1 MTRAST
7 TPRPRKLCYVASP
20 SYSGSTLLTFL
31 IGTHP
36 DVSTVGELKGR
47 LYASLE
53 TPKRCSCG
61 SAVVDCPFWNA
72 VKARLVAHGAACDL
86 EDIDAY
92 FHAPGS
98 RVVDALLRARVR
110 GPLFEAVRDAA
121 LRVWPGARR
130 ELARLVERNRLLADA
145 ICAVQGGDVLLD
157 SSKDATRLKF
167 LADSGAFDLHV
178 LHLLRDG
185 RGTAN
190 SFRKRD
196 RHPVERGAR
205 RWRSA
210 HESFLALFERIPPER
225 VLRVHYEDLAR
236 DPRGTVDAVLG
247 FLGLATGPEGGAS
260 LDWRGAPHHV
270 FGNEMRLAGSSEI
283 RLDESWRDELSPADL
298 AAFARAAG
306 SRNRAFGYEP

>member
-1 MTRAST
+1 MRT
-7 TPRPRKLCYVASP
+7 LCYVASP

-31 IGTHP
+31 LGTHP

-53 TPKRCSCG
+53 APERCSCG
-61 SAVVDCPFWNA
+61 SPVVDCPFWNA
-72 VKARLVAHGAACDL
+72 VRERLESRGVPCDL
-86 EDIDAY
+86 RDIDAY
-92 FHAPGS
+92 FHAPHS

-110 GPLFEAVRDAA
+110 GPGFEALRDAA
-121 LRVWPGARR
+121 LRGWPGARR
-130 ELARLVERNRLLADA
+130 ELARLVERNRALADA
-145 ICAVQGGDVLLD
+145 ICEVQGGRVLLD

-167 LADSGAFDLHV
+167 LADSGAFDLRV

-196 RHPVERGAR
+196 RYPVERGAR
-205 RWRSA
+205 RWRTA
-210 HESFLALFERIPPER
+210 HESFLALFERLPSGR

-236 DPRGTVDAVLG
+236 DPRATVDAVLA
-247 FLGLATGPEGGAS
+247 FLGLATGPAGGAS

-270 FGNEMRLAGSSEI
+270 FGNEMRLADTSEI
-283 RLDESWRDELSPADL
+283 RIDESWREELSPADL

-306 SRNRAFGYEP
+306 GRNRAFGYEP